1 MREDGLPATVLNVDD
16 NDATLYLRSRILQSA
31 GWNVLEAQT
40 GSDALRLVAA
50 EHPEVALLDINLP
63 DISGIEVCRVI
74 KDNPATAS
82 TLVIQI
88 SAKHIQPQDRLHSLE
103 SGADTYL
110 THPVEPE
117 VLIATVQALLRLR
130 RTLQETRA
138 ALRVSHDFLAV
149 ANRHTDMD
157 ALLSE
162 CAQKLKNLAACD
174 SAGIWITG
182 DAGSVVH
189 GRCEG
194 YSRRLLSLPVD
205 GMSKDTI
212 SQACTELGCRAVVC
226 IPVRTGNLDLGFVH
240 IADTRRERFSREII
254 YHVKTAASH
263 IAPAIRRLRAEAA
276 LRKAHDELERRVCE
290 RTAELATANQE
301 LDTERNRLFSIL
313 NALPLFVSLHGSDY
327 SIRFANRVFCETFG
341 DPSGKRCYEVIA
353 GRETPC
359 GDCASQQV
367 FETGG
372 RVQREWTAPDGSHY
386 EIYHLPF
393 KQGAGAEMVM
403 ELGMDITE
411 RKEMEQAVQGERNKL
426 KKILDNLPD
435 GICLINRR
443 QEIEYVNP
451 ALENDYGRVTG
462 ERTTEAYFQDS
473 SASFPGIPGPLDNPG
488 RSEWYSVKTK
498 KNYEVF
504 DTPIAAADGSMG
516 KLRMLHDVTPQKKAE
531 QALKRSEAELRV
543 LSGRLL
549 TAQETERSRVSREL
563 HDELGQALTLM
574 KLRIG
579 FMSKELHEDQTRL
592 KAECGTSLSYLDRV
606 IESVRALSRE
616 LSPSVLED
624 LGLVAG
630 LRQLIHGFGD
640 RSGIGITAKIDPV
653 DALIA
658 KDSHILVYRVVQEA
672 LTNVARH
679 SGAAN
684 VCISL
689 KATSSAV
696 QCRISDDGRGMKPAP
711 RSTSNGLGMKIM
723 RERVNML
730 GATLRISSRAG
741 RGTSIRFSV
750 PLERSID
757 EKNNRRTRR

>member
-1 MREDGLPATVLNVDD
+1 MRDDRQPATVLNVDD

-40 GSDALRLVAA
+40 GNDALRLVAA

-74 KDNPATAS
+74 KDDPATAS

-88 SAKHIQPQDRLHSLE
+88 SAKHIEPQDRLNSLE

-110 THPVEPE
+110 THPVEPD

-130 RTLQETRA
+130 RTLQETRT
-138 ALRVSHDFLAV
+138 ALQFSHDILAV
-149 ANRHTDMD
+149 ANRHTEMD

-162 CAQKLKNLAACD
+162 CAQTLKNLVGCD
-174 SAGIWITG
+174 TAGIWITG
-182 DAGSVVH
+182 DGGSVLH
-189 GRCEG
+189 GGCEG
-194 YSRRLLSLPVD
+194 YSRQLLSHPVD
-205 GMSKDTI
+205 RMSEETI
-212 SQACTELGCRAVVC
+212 SRACLELGCRAMLF
-226 IPVRTGNLDLGFVH
+226 IPVRTGELDLGFIH
-240 IADTRRERFSREII
+240 IADARRDRFAPDTL
-254 YHVKTAASH
+254 YLVKTAASH

-276 LRKAHDELERRVCE
+276 LVRTHGELEQRVCE
-290 RTAELATANQE
+290 RTAELAKVNQE
-301 LDTERNRLFSIL
+301 LDAERSRLFSIL

-327 SIRFANRVFCETFG
+327 SIRFANSVFCETFG
-341 DPSGKRCYEVIA
+341 DHSGRRCYEVIA
-353 GRETPC
+353 GRDTPC
-359 GDCASQQV
+359 GDCASKQV

-372 RVQREWTAPDGSHY
+372 RIQREWTAPNGSHY
-386 EIYHLPF
+386 QVYHLPF
-393 KQGAGAEMVM
+393 QQEAGDEMVM
-403 ELGMDITE
+403 ELGVDITE
-411 RKEMEQAVQGERNKL
+411 RKSMEQEVHGERNKL
-426 KKILDNLPD
+426 KQILDSLPD

-462 ERTTEAYFQDS
+462 ECTVDTYFQDS
-473 SASFPGIPGPLDNPG
+473 SAIFPGVQGSLD
-488 RSEWYSVKTK
+488 RSDWYSVRTK
-498 KNYEVF
+498 KNYEVT
-504 DTPIAAADGSMG
+504 DTPVTAADGSVG
-516 KLRMLHDVTPQKKAE
+516 RLRMFHDVTSQKKVE
-531 QALKRSEAELRV
+531 EALKRSEAELRV

-549 TAQETERSRVSREL
+549 TAHETERSRISREL
-563 HDELGQALTLM
+563 HDELGQALTLL
-574 KLRIG
+574 KLRLG
-579 FMSKELHEDQTRL
+579 SMSKELREDQTGLR
-592 KAECGTSLSYLDRV
+592 AECGTTLSYLDHV

-630 LRQLIHGFGD
+630 LRQLIHGFSD
-640 RSGIGITAKIDPV
+640 RSGIRITAELDPV
-653 DALIA
+653 DSLIP
-658 KDSHILVYRVVQEA
+658 KGSHILVYRVVQEA

-689 KATSSAV
+689 KSTSRAV
-696 QCRISDDGRGMKPAP
+696 RCSVSDDGRGMKMKP
-711 RSTSNGLGMKIM
+711 RITANGLGMRIM

-730 GATLRISSRAG
+730 GGTLRVSSRAG

-750 PLERSID
+750 PLERSAD
-757 EKNNRRTRR
+757 EEDSHRTRR